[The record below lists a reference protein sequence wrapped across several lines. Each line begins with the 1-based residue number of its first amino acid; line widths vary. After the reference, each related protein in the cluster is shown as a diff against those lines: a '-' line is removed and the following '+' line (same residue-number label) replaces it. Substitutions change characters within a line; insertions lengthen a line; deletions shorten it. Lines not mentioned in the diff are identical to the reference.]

1 MTLKPIQNRIIISPI
16 DQNSEEVRASGLITL
31 TKEVPPSTRGTV
43 LAIGDKV
50 SPDIKVG
57 DTVQYAQQSGRML
70 EWEGKDY
77 LIMREPDIIC
87 VL

>member
-1 MTLKPIQNRIIISPI
+1 MTLKPIQDRIIISPI
-16 DQNSEEVRASGLITL
+16 DQDSEEVRDSGLITL
-31 TKEVPPSTRGTV
+31 KKEVPPSTRGTV
-43 LAIGDKV
+43 LAKGDKV
-50 SPDIKVG
+50 SSDIKVG
-57 DTVQYAQQSGRML
+57 DIVQYAQQSGRML